1 MDIVKRNISDLKP
14 ADYNPRVIT
23 EKELDNLKKSIHKCG
38 YLELIV
44 YNKRTDRIISG
55 HQRLKALKEL
65 DVKEVEVIEVDLD
78 EKDEKALNIAMN
90 KISGDWDFP
99 KLEVLL
105 SDLKLE
111 GLLDLTGFSELELKD
126 LDKLV
131 KKLENDNLEAEE
143 DDFDESQVSE
153 NKYNVKR
160 GDIYLLGKHKIMCG
174 DSTNKED
181 VDKLM
186 NGNKFRLC
194 FTSPPYNM
202 NAGMYKNY
210 EDNYKSEEYINF
222 NLNVINNIKRYLEGY
237 IFWNISYNK
246 NSRWE
251 FLDIAN
257 KIRKECKLNFLELI
271 VWNKKVAM
279 PITSNQMLTRQ
290 YEDIFVYS
298 DENYTDYEL
307 LYLGTNLKKVVFD
320 KQVKKGITNYWEIV
334 VGKTQLEEHKA
345 CFPVKLPGRAISLVT
360 EQNSNVFDPFLGSGS
375 TLIACEQLNRICS
388 GMELD
393 EHYCSVIIERYI
405 KLKGNQEVFKLNEDG
420 SKTHI
425 GDL

>member
-1 MDIVKRNISDLKP
+1 MNIVKKNISDLKP

-23 EKELDNLKKSIHKCG
+23 EKELDNLKNSIHKFG

-90 KISGDWDFP
+90 KISGDWDMP
-99 KLEVLL
+99 KLEILL
-105 SDLKLE
+105 NDLKLE
-111 GLLDLTGFSELELKD
+111 GMLDLTGFSELELKD

-153 NKYNVKR
+153 NKYNVKK
-160 GDIYLLGKHKIMCG
+160 GYIYLLGKHKIMCG

-186 NGNKFRLC
+186 NGKKADLVL
-194 FTSPPYNM
+194 TDPPYVINLV
-202 NAGMYKNY
+202 KN
-210 EDNYKSEEYINF
+210 DKVGADFGITKKGKYKSI
-222 NLNVINNIKRYLEGY
+222 IGDNNTDITKKSYEIIKDVCDNIILFGGNYFIDFLPFSDGWLIWDKREDTGIRNTFADGEMAWCSFHTPVRIYRQLWNGMVRSGEHEKRVHPTQKPVGLLGEIIKDFSQEG
-237 IFWNISYNK
+237 NIV
-246 NSRWE
+246 
-251 FLDIAN
+251 LD
-257 KIRKECKLNFLELI
+257 L
-271 VWNKKVAM
+271 
-279 PITSNQMLTRQ
+279 
-290 YEDIFVYS
+290 
-298 DENYTDYEL
+298 
-307 LYLGTNLKKVVFD
+307 
-320 KQVKKGITNYWEIV
+320 
-334 VGKTQLEEHKA
+334 
-345 CFPVKLPGRAISLVT
+345 
-360 EQNSNVFDPFLGSGS
+360 FLGSGS
-375 TLIACEQLNRICS
+375 TLIACEQLNRICY

-405 KLKGNQEVFKLNEDG
+405 KLKGSEQVYKLNEDG
-420 SKTHI
+420 SKIHI